1 MNTEML
7 RTFVTAASAGSVSE
21 AAKRL
26 RYGKSTVLYHIREV
40 EKVCRVELFERE
52 VRGLNLTRSGH
63 AALRISQE
71 LLRIAAELK
80 SLPPVKFETRQDKRF
95 SDGDANVQ
103 RKNNAS

>member
-7 RTFVTAASAGSVSE
+7 RTFVTAASSGSVSE
-21 AAKRL
+21 AAKKL

-52 VRGLNLTRSGH
+52 VRGLNLTRNGH
-63 AALRISQE
+63 VALRISQE

-80 SLPPVKFETRQDKRF
+80 SLPPANAETRQNKRF
-95 SDGDANVQ
+95 DDGDDNVLKK
-103 RKNNAS
+103 RNAS